1 VWYDVWLGGAVISI
15 EKLLPG
21 ELDGNVDPEAFGFD
35 VIREDPPSE
44 DEAARR
50 VGRFYARTKELTGV
64 VIPKLEP
71 YLTAISRNDRAI
83 DVAEEAQ
90 LD

>member
-1 VWYDVWLGGAVISI
+1 VLGGIVISF

-21 ELDGNVDPEAFGFD
+21 ELEGNVDPEAYGFE
-35 VIREDPPSE
+35 VIREDPPSQE
-44 DEAARR
+44 EADLR
-50 VGRFYARTKELTGV
+50 VALFYARTKELTGV

-71 YLTAISRNDRAI
+71 YLEILAAGERPSDQ
-83 DVAEEAQ
+83 D